1 MKMAKKVLAVL
12 LALTLIC
19 GTFAA
24 CGGNENKEDDG
35 KYKIGVVQLLPHEAL
50 DAATTGFMDALKEK
64 LGEENVE
71 FDVQYGGGE
80 KTNCTTIVSKFISD
94 EVDLI
99 MANATDALAA
109 AAEGTDTIPVVA
121 TSITDYATALGM
133 ENWTGTTGFNVT
145 GTSDLAPLDQQAAMI
160 KELVPDAEKI
170 GILYCSSESN
180 SKYQSDEITEDLIAL
195 GYKAENIKVYT
206 FTDTNDITA
215 VAQNAVAESDVIYI
229 PTDNKAADNTEAINN
244 IAEPAGVP
252 IIAGEEGICKGCG
265 VGTLSISYYDL
276 GYKTGEMAYEI
287 LANGADP
294 ATMEIQTAA
303 ATTKKYVAS
312 RATALEITIPEGYE
326 AIAEDAE

>member
-1 MKMAKKVLAVL
+1 MKTAKKILAVL

-24 CGGNENKEDDG
+24 CGGNEEPKDDG

-50 DAATTGFMDALKEK
+50 DAATKGFMDALKEK

-133 ENWTGTTGFNVT
+133 KDWTGKTGFNVT

-160 KELVPDAEKI
+160 KELVPDAEKV
-170 GILYCSSESN
+170 GIIYCSSESN
-180 SKYQSDEITEDLIAL
+180 SKYQSDKITEYLIKL
-195 GYKAENIKVYT
+195 GYKAENIKTYT

-215 VAQNAVAESDVIYI
+215 VTQNAVAESDVIYI

-244 IAEPAGVP
+244 VAEPAGVP
-252 IIAGEEGICKGCG
+252 IIAGEAGICKGCG
-265 VGTLSISYYDL
+265 IATLSISYYDL

-287 LANGADP
+287 LVNGANP
-294 ATMEIQTAA
+294 AEMEIEMA
-303 ATTKKYVAS
+303 ATSTKQYVAD
-312 RATALEITIPEGYE
+312 RAKALDIAIPEGYTAME
-326 AIAEDAE
+326 

>member
-1 MKMAKKVLAVL
+1 MKMAKKILAVL

-50 DAATTGFMDALKEK
+50 DAATQGFMDALKEK
-64 LGEENVE
+64 LGEDNVE

-133 ENWTGTTGFNVT
+133 ENWTGKTGFNVT

-160 KELVPDAEKI
+160 KELVPDAEKV

-180 SKYQSDEITEDLIAL
+180 SKYQSDKITEYLIAL
-195 GYKAENIKVYT
+195 GYKAENIKTYT

-215 VAQNAVAESDVIYI
+215 VTQNAVAESDVIYI

-244 IAEPAGVP
+244 VAEPAGVP
-252 IIAGEEGICKGCG
+252 IIAGEAGICKGCG
-265 VGTLSISYYDL
+265 IATLSISYYDL

-287 LANGADP
+287 LANGANP
-294 ATMEIQTAA
+294 AEMEIEMA
-303 ATTKKYVAS
+303 ATSTKQYVAD
-312 RATALEITIPEGYE
+312 RAKTLDIAIPEGYTAME
-326 AIAEDAE
+326 

>member
-24 CGGNENKEDDG
+24 CGGKDTPDDG

-50 DAATTGFMDALKEK
+50 DAATQGFMDVLKEK
-64 LGEENVE
+64 LGEDNVE

-133 ENWTGTTGFNVT
+133 TEWTGKTGFNVT

-160 KELVPDAEKI
+160 KELVPAAEKV

-180 SKYQSDEITEDLIAL
+180 SKYQADKITEHLVAL

-215 VAQNAVAESDVIYI
+215 VTQNAVAESDVIYI

-244 IAEPAGVP
+244 VAEPAGVP
-252 IIAGEEGICKGCG
+252 IIAGEAGICKGCG
-265 VGTLSISYYDL
+265 IATLSISYYDL
-276 GYKTGEMAYEI
+276 GKKTGEMAYEI
-287 LANGADP
+287 LVNGADP
-294 ATMEIQTAA
+294 AEMEIEMA
-303 ATTKKYVAS
+303 ATSTKQYVAD
-312 RATALEITIPEGYE
+312 RATKLGVTIPEDYTAME
-326 AIAEDAE
+326 

>member
-1 MKMAKKVLAVL
+1 MKMAKKILAVL

-24 CGGNENKEDDG
+24 CSGNENKDDDG

-50 DAATTGFMDALKEK
+50 DKATQGFKDALTEK

-109 AAEGTDTIPVVA
+109 AAEGTDTIPIVA

-133 ENWTGTTGFNVT
+133 ENWAGKTGFNVT

-160 KELVPDAEKI
+160 KDLVPTAEKV

-180 SKYQSDEITEDLIAL
+180 SKYQSDKITEYLIAL
-195 GYKAENIKVYT
+195 GYKAENIKAYT

-215 VAQNAVAESDVIYI
+215 VTQNAVAESDVIYI

-244 IAEPAGVP
+244 VAEPAGVP
-252 IIAGEEGICKGCG
+252 IIAGEAGICSGCG
-265 VGTLSISYYDL
+265 IASFSIEYYDI
-276 GYKTGEMAYEI
+276 GYRAGEMAYEI
-287 LANGADP
+287 LVNGKDP
-294 ATMEIQTAA
+294 GTMEIEYAPEL
-303 ATTKKYVAS
+303 TKLYVPA
-312 RATALEITIPEGYE
+312 RAQKLNIAIPEDYTAME
-326 AIAEDAE
+326 

>member
-1 MKMAKKVLAVL
+1 MKTAKKLLAVL
-12 LALTLIC
+12 LALVLIC
-19 GTFAA
+19 STFAA

-50 DAATTGFMDALKEK
+50 DAATTGFMDALKAK

-133 ENWTGTTGFNVT
+133 DNWTGKTGFNVT

-160 KELVPDAEKI
+160 KELVPTAEKV

-180 SKYQSDEITEDLIAL
+180 SKYQSDKITEHLIAL

-215 VAQNAVAESDVIYI
+215 VTQNAVAESDVIYI

-244 IAEPAGVP
+244 VAEPAGVP
-252 IIAGEEGICKGCG
+252 IIAGEAGICKGCG
-265 VGTLSISYYDL
+265 IATLSISYYDL

-287 LANGADP
+287 LANNANPAD
-294 ATMEIQTAA
+294 MEIEMA
-303 ATTKKYVAS
+303 ATSTKQYVAE
-312 RATALEITIPEGYE
+312 RANKLDIAIPEGYTAME
-326 AIAEDAE
+326 